1 MEKGLTMVAHA
12 INVGNDGVY
21 ATVEMWDDN
30 RGGIVVQ
37 PGAEIKPEMLS
48 AGNGNGIHSDYINYH
63 VYKQCLEIRY
73 C

>member
-21 ATVEMWDDN
+21 ATVDMWG
-30 RGGIVVQ
+30 GGIVVQ

-48 AGNGNGIHSDYINYH
+48 AGNGSGIHSDSVNYH
-63 VYKQCLEIRY
+63 VYKTCLEIRY